1 MGCQANARTSH
12 VLAQATHVHMYV
24 WAPVYAYEKEFQ
36 SGNRLPQTHD
46 PSISVQSF
54 VFFMPKMNWNPVTFL
69 IHIRES
75 TNPHLNWSLKVHT
88 YTKAN
93 ENKKAC
99 VSNISR
105 LVARTSFRDDLVNYA
120 ASRLAG
126 WLAGWLATLV
136 SPPSL
141 SYVTIGW
148 MNGERQ
154 KSCDLYL
161 YIQIYIYFYIYLI

>member
-1 MGCQANARTSH
+1 
-12 VLAQATHVHMYV
+12 
-24 WAPVYAYEKEFQ
+24 
-36 SGNRLPQTHD
+36 
-46 PSISVQSF
+46 
-54 VFFMPKMNWNPVTFL
+54 MNWNPVTFL

-126 WLAGWLATLV
+126 WLAGNAGFPAVLELCDNWMDEWRATE
-136 SPPSL
+136 
-141 SYVTIGW
+141 I
-148 MNGERQ
+148 M
-154 KSCDLYL
+154 
-161 YIQIYIYFYIYLI
+161 